1 MELIIENIK
10 KIKKYKIQRL
20 GIIPIYLDPKI
31 QDQNNI
37 IVSIIYIYLKK
48 NNFIIIDKEEKEK
61 KSKTIIK
68 YLTDEFN
75 FMKIKKK
82 NIFSIGR
89 TGDTEIFI
97 FNLEN
102 NKNSLEKQNTKGFEW
117 SKYYNLFEENQK
129 KFLYKSVYP
138 NSEMNTHFD
147 EILISLSKN
156 NKISIDMYIL
166 IRKLMFV
173 LYTSNMNII

>member
-1 MELIIENIK
+1 MQLIIENIK
-10 KIKKYKIQRL
+10 KIRKYKIKRL

-37 IVSIIYIYLKK
+37 IISIIYIYLNKK
-48 NNFIIIDKEEKEK
+48 NFIIIDTEEKEK

-68 YLTDEFN
+68 YLTNEFN

-102 NKNSLEKQNTKGFEW
+102 NKNILKKKHKKEFEW
-117 SKYYNLFEENQK
+117 GKYYNLFKDNEK
-129 KFLYKSVYP
+129 KNLYKSVYP
-138 NSEMNTHFD
+138 NNEMNTHFD
-147 EILISLSKN
+147 DILISLSKN
-156 NKISIDMYIL
+156 NKISINMYIL
-166 IRKLMFV
+166 IRKLMFI
-173 LYTSNMNII
+173 LYSSNMKII